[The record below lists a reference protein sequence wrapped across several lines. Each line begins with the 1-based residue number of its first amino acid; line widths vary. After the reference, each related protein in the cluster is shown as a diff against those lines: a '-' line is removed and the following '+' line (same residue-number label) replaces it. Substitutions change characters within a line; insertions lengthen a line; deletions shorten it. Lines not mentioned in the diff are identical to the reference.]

1 MSVEGEKVIEM
12 DQNEVAAEVEAEKK
26 VEGILPNDR
35 LLRIEPTVEVHKLQT
50 PWSFWYFAFE
60 ILYL

>member
-1 MSVEGEKVIEM
+1 MSAEGEKVIEK

-26 VEGILPNDR
+26 VEGILFIDR
-35 LLRIEPTVEVHKLQT
+35 LLRIEPTAEVHKLQT
-50 PWSFWYFAFE
+50 PWSFWYFAYR